1 MQLHSIPF
9 KDILISKKR
18 QRKEFKPEDVVSL
31 AGSISQLGLLQPVVV
46 RKDDQGNITLVAGE
60 RRLKAINYIWGFGE
74 VVRCGEYNFTEGSVP
89 CLYIGEV
96 DPLDAF
102 EMELE
107 ENIRRVDL
115 SWQEK
120 AEATAELL
128 KARQVRALRTGAPP
142 PTIEDIS
149 REVRGDSVDSRN
161 VTRVEILVAK
171 HLNDP
176 EVQKAK
182 SAGDAFKLLK
192 RREELQ
198 RNADLAAKVGVTF
211 NSKAHSMFQGDC
223 RDVLPGFDK
232 EIFDVLLTDPPY
244 GIDAD
249 KFSDSDGKA
258 QGSHF
263 YDDSWTYWNKISQFL
278 AIESFRLCKP
288 QAHAYVFCDVDNFIM
303 LKSFFQ
309 EAGWRVFRT
318 PLVWVN
324 PTAQRAPW
332 PEHGPHR
339 KYQLCLYA
347 VKGNR
352 PVTQLR
358 PDILTHSSDEN
369 LNHQAQKP
377 VSLYTDLLSRSV
389 RPGDSI
395 LDCFGGTGTIIPAAH
410 SLQCR
415 ATYVEMDPS
424 AYGTAFTRL
433 KGLE

>member
-31 AGSISQLGLLQPVVV
+31 AGSISQLGLLHPVIV
-46 RKDDQGNITLVAGE
+46 RKDDEGNITLVAGE
-60 RRLKAINYIWGFGE
+60 RRLKAMNYIWGFGE
-74 VVRCGEYNFTEGSVP
+74 TVRCGEYSFNEGSVP

-115 SWQEK
+115 AWQEK
-120 AEATAELL
+120 AEATALLL
-128 KARQVRALRTGAPP
+128 KARQERALRTGSPP

-149 REVRGDSVDSRN
+149 REIRGTTPTSQQA
-161 VTRVEILVAK
+161 TRVEILVSK
-171 HLNDP
+171 HLTDP

-211 NSKAHSMFQGDC
+211 SSQVHSLYQGDC
-223 RDVLPGFDK
+223 REILPDLPK
-232 EIFDVLLTDPPY
+232 ESFDVILTDPPY
-244 GIDAD
+244 GIDSD

-263 YDDSWTYWNKISQFL
+263 YDDSWTYWNKLIQFL
-278 AIESFRLCKP
+278 AVESFRLCKP
-288 QAHAYVFCDVDNFIM
+288 QAHAYVFCDVDNFIL

-324 PTAQRAPW
+324 PTGQRAPW
-332 PEHGPHR
+332 PQSGPQR

-347 VKGNR
+347 IKGDR
-352 PVTQLR
+352 PVLQLK
-358 PDILTHSSDEN
+358 PDVLTWPSDEN

-377 VSLYTDLLSRSV
+377 VNLYIDLLSRSV
-389 RPGDSI
+389 RPGDSV
-395 LDCFGGTGTIIPAAH
+395 LDCFGGTGTVILAAH
-410 SLQCR
+410 TLKCR
-415 ATYVEMDPS
+415 ATYVEMDQA
-424 AYGTAFTRL
+424 AYGTAINRL
-433 KGLE
+433 KGLD